1 MGTTSKGSPQIRA
14 DTTCCLTL
22 QALRHRRLITTPVA
36 NGISMYPNIHRAFC
50 SASGGTPFNE
60 RTASLESKEL
70 VRNTGTA
77 IKKKSFLIT
86 LINPLINQPF
96 NNTNNRDKGKDFN
109 AKII

>member
-1 MGTTSKGSPQIRA
+1 
-14 DTTCCLTL
+14 
-22 QALRHRRLITTPVA
+22 
-36 NGISMYPNIHRAFC
+36 
-50 SASGGTPFNE
+50 
-60 RTASLESKEL
+60 L